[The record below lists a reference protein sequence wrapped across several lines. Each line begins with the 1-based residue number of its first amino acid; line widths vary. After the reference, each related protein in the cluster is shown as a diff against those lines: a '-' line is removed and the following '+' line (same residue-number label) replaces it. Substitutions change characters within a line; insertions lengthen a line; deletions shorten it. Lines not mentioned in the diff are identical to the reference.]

1 MTKKFTIKEIQ
12 NYLFLNDDIK
22 SARLNLSEEN
32 IEAVNYTDDIPT
44 DDNENAIEGYQE
56 DEESDIIEDSTWTF
70 TNDDENI

>member
-32 IEAVNYTDDIPT
+32 IEAANYTDDIPT